1 VAEKLVNDAT
11 KLLESLV
18 YQLIVT
24 LEQCYSLDKGQ
35 SLWLERYGDVTTED
49 DKQIEVKNFA
59 DELTDGHINFWNT
72 LKNWLSPKF
81 KQAKYNELIL
91 LTTQSFGVEANLRHW
106 NELTVAQR
114 IDFLAGVRDK
124 TEARFQ
130 ASGKTRRPKTLQ
142 AQDFI
147 MTAPSD
153 EHFKEVIAKVRII
166 SNEPDL
172 RSRANTMKNRSTV
185 GVRTDKVDEYFD
197 ALLGFLISPE
207 LIISGCEVTHE
218 QFGNR
223 VASLFGRYHQNSTV
237 FPRIERKEIVSRID
251 ESLFSSRLFVKK
263 LHEIEHFTA
272 VSNAIVHHVIA
283 DHILIEELKS
293 FTIDKDDI
301 EEYKDDHRQRHLS
314 LRDMAARRC
323 NQVAPEYRMD
333 ECKNFYGERLGE
345 QALEKFAS
353 YDKVSTEFRN
363 GIYHHLAD
371 EEDEPGKEPFRWR
384 LW

>member
-24 LEQCYSLDKGQ
+24 LEQCYSLNKGQ
-35 SLWLERYGDVTTED
+35 SLWLERYGDVTTEN

-81 KQAKYNELIL
+81 KQTKYNELIL

-106 NELTVAQR
+106 NELTLVQR
-114 IDFLAGVRDK
+114 VDFLTSIRDK

-130 ASGKTRRPKTLQ
+130 ASGKTKRPKTLQ
-142 AQDFI
+142 AQDLI
-147 MTAPSD
+147 LTDLSD
-153 EHFKEVIAKVRII
+153 ENFKEVISKVRII

-172 RSRANTMKNRSTV
+172 RSRANTMKNRITV
-185 GVRTDKVDEYFD
+185 GIRSDRVDEYFD

-207 LIISGCEVTHE
+207 LIISGCEVTQE

-251 ESLFSSRLFVKK
+251 ESFFSSRLFVKK
-263 LHEIEHFTA
+263 LHEIEYFSA

-301 EEYKDDHRQRHLS
+301 EDYKHGHRQRHIS
-314 LRDMAARRC
+314 LREMAARRC
-323 NQVAPEYRMD
+323 NKLALVHRMD
-333 ECKNFYGERLGE
+333 ECKNFYDERLGE

-371 EEDEPGKEPFRWR
+371 EAEEPDKEPFRWR